1 MHRALFLDR
10 DGVIN
15 VDRGYVCREDAFE
28 FVDGIFDVCREASAR
43 GFLIVVIT
51 NQAGIGRGLYTEHE
65 FLALTDWMCDQF
77 RARGTPIAKVY
88 FCPFH
93 PEHGVGRYKRESIDR
108 KPGPGM
114 ILRAAAELGID
125 LKQSILIGDRD
136 TDVRAGMA
144 AGVGNNILYRLL
156 PTMPGV
162 EPGPPGATVI
172 HALPEIVAMLSASVT
187 EAVS

>member
-28 FVDGIFDVCREASAR
+28 FVEGIFDVCREAVGR

-51 NQAGIGRGLYTEHE
+51 NQAGIARGLYSEHQ
-65 FLALTDWMCDQF
+65 FLALTHWMCEAF
-77 RARGTPIAKVY
+77 RVQGAPIAKVY

-93 PEHGVGRYKRESIDR
+93 PEHGVGTYKRESIDR

-125 LKQSILIGDRD
+125 LKRSFMVGDRD

-144 AGVGNNILYRLL
+144 AGVGHNILYRPL
-156 PTMPGV
+156 PTMPDAETDPV
-162 EPGPPGATVI
+162 GATVVHRLPAI
-172 HALPEIVAMLSASVT
+172 VTLLNAPVIEALP
-187 EAVS
+187 